1 MDDEGVGKP
10 SETDCAV
17 AFEWEIYVIGL
28 RVLRIRFA
36 AVTV

>member
-1 MDDEGVGKP
+1 MDEGVGKP